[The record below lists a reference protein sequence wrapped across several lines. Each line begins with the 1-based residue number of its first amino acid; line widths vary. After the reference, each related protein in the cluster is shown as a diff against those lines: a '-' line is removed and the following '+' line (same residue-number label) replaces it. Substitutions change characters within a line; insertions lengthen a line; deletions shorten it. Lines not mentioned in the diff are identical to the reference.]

1 MFGKL
6 KYGLYA
12 VIAIGVGASLLMD
25 KGVSGTTTAQLDQA
39 LGIASNTV
47 STFEN
52 TADVNET
59 NAMDKFAAKYG
70 EGLNAAQPAI
80 NANPIGIESQANGA
94 ILSFDDANSNGIKD
108 AGEKDLFT
116 MEVDSENNQL
126 IASTEG
132 ESRNSGFSGTGL
144 LMGMMI
150 GNMLSRQ
157 RATGTN
163 PASRKST
170 ARGTASAR
178 SATSAKSR
186 SGSGS
191 HSRGK

>member
-1 MFGKL
+1 MLNNLKFGFL
-6 KYGLYA
+6 AIIG
-12 VIAIGVGASLLMD
+12 IALAASFLTGNNGGSGAS
-25 KGVSGTTTAQLDQA
+25 TEQLDRA
-39 LGIASNTV
+39 LGIASGTV
-47 STFEN
+47 ENFEK
-52 TADVNET
+52 TPDVDES
-59 NAMDKFAAKYG
+59 NAMEKFAAKYG
-70 EGLNAAQPAI
+70 SDLNSAQPPL

-94 ILSFDDANSNGIKD
+94 ILSFDDINSNGIKD
-108 AGEKDLFT
+108 EGEKDLFT
-116 MEVDSENNQL
+116 MEVDSEKNQL

-132 ESRNSGFSGTGL
+132 ESRSSGFSGSGL

-163 PASRKST
+163 PAARKTT
-170 ARGTASAR
+170 ARGTPSAR
-178 SATSAKSR
+178 SR